1 VIPPSVRTG
10 VTVQPSGAVTVV
22 SIAGVVDAKA
32 IPMIRDRVTAA
43 LTTGLRALLIDLTDA
58 RLLVTVATALLALV
72 QGFADTVVR
81 VFVVA
86 DAAGV
91 LGALAAAGA
100 DTLPPLYGSL
110 AAALAAVRT

>member
-1 VIPPSVRTG
+1 VKPPTARTG

-22 SIAGVVDAKA
+22 SIAGLVDTKA

-58 RLLVTVATALLALV
+58 RVLAVVAAALMALF
-72 QGFADTVVR
+72 QGFADAAVR

-91 LGALAAAGA
+91 VGALAATAA